1 MFKLNGAENRCSLMG
16 WQRDLARI
24 RVRTAKLV
32 DLDTLLS
39 AVVTAS
45 TISSRYGA
53 GSKDRLRLLVGW
65 VKNIGCRDG
74 GQVEDRDD

>member
-1 MFKLNGAENRCSLMG
+1 MG

-24 RVRTAKLV
+24 EVRTAKLV

-45 TISSRYGA
+45 TISSRSGA
-53 GSKDRLRLLVGW
+53 GPKDRLRLFDGW
-65 VKNIGCRDG
+65 PENIAGRDG
-74 GQVEDRDD
+74 VRFKIEMIDATG